1 MKTLQQCDPQIF
13 GAIQQE
19 IHRQEDTLEL
29 IPSENMASIA
39 VLQALGTPLSNK
51 YAEGYPH
58 KRYYGG
64 CEHVDT
70 AEDIAIA
77 RAKELFGAEHANVQ
91 PHSGSQANMGVYLA
105 VLKPGDTILGMSL
118 SNGGHL
124 THGSPVNFSGKIF
137 NAIAYGVNPETE
149 LLDYDQVRA
158 LAQQHKPKMIVCGA
172 SAYPRQIDFKKF
184 REIADEVGAMLMA
197 DIAHPAGLV
206 AAKLHNDPVPHCD
219 FVTSTTHKTLRG
231 PRGGLIMCKQQFA
244 KDVDKCIFPGIQG
257 GPMMHCI
264 AAKAV
269 AFLEDLQPEFKTY
282 AAQVIKNTQ
291 VMAAT
296 IQEAGFHIVSGGTD
310 VHLALID
317 LGKDGITGKEGEEA
331 LGRAGITVNKNT
343 VPRETRS
350 PFVTS
355 GIRFGAP
362 SITTR
367 GMKDAEAKQVAL
379 WMVDVL
385 KNPADTALHARIAK
399 DVQTLCHRFPFY
411 AELLQ

>member
-1 MKTLQQCDPQIF
+1 MKALQQLDPQIF
-13 GAIQQE
+13 GAIQNE
-19 IHRQEDTLEL
+19 IRRQEETLEL
-29 IPSENMASIA
+29 IPSENMASLA

-64 CEHVDT
+64 CEFVDN

-105 VLKPGDTILGMSL
+105 VLKPGDTLLGMGL

-137 NAIAYGVNPETE
+137 NAVAYGVNPETE
-149 LLDYDQVRA
+149 LLDYDQVRT
-158 LAQQHKPKMIVCGA
+158 LAKQHRPKMIVCGA

-184 REIADEVGAMLMA
+184 REIADEIGTLLMA

-206 AAKLHNDPVPHCD
+206 AAKLHSDPVPYCD

-231 PRGGLIMCKQQFA
+231 PRGGLIMCKQQYA

-269 AFLEDLQPEFKTY
+269 AFLEDLQPSFRDY
-282 AAQVIKNTQ
+282 CAQVIQNTQ
-291 VMAAT
+291 EMAKVFND
-296 IQEAGFHIVSGGTD
+296 AGFHVVSGGSD
-310 VHLALID
+310 VHLALVD
-317 LGKDGITGKEGEEA
+317 LGSAGITGKEAEDA

-367 GMKDAEAKQVAL
+367 GMRKAEARQIAA
-379 WMVDVL
+379 WMIDVIRH
-385 KNPADTALHARIAK
+385 PADAALHVRIAK
-399 DVQTLCHRFPFY
+399 DVQTLCKRFPFY
-411 AELLQ
+411 KELLA

>member
-1 MKTLQQCDPQIF
+1 MKTLAQFDPQIF
-13 GAIQQE
+13 SAIQNE
-19 IHRQEDTLEL
+19 IRRQEETLEL
-29 IPSENMASIA
+29 IPSENMASQA

-64 CEHVDT
+64 CEFVDN
-70 AEDIAIA
+70 AEDIAIE
-77 RAKELFGAEHANVQ
+77 RAKQLFGAEHANVQ

-137 NAIAYGVNPETE
+137 NAVTYGVNPETE
-149 LLDYDQVRA
+149 LLDYDQVRT
-158 LAQQHKPKMIVCGA
+158 LAKQHKPKMIICGA
-172 SAYPRQIDFKKF
+172 SAYPRQIDFKRFK
-184 REIADEVGAMLMA
+184 EIADEVGAMLMA

-206 AAKLHNDPVPHCD
+206 ATKLHNDPVPYCD

-231 PRGGLIMCKQQFA
+231 PRGGLILCKQQFA

-257 GPMMHCI
+257 GPMMHVI

-269 AFLEDLQPEFKTY
+269 AFLEDLQPAFREY
-282 AAQVIKNTQ
+282 CAQVIKNTQ

-296 IQEAGFHIVSGGTD
+296 LQERGLRVVSGGTD
-310 VHLALID
+310 NHLCLID
-317 LGKDGITGKEGEEA
+317 LGADGVTGKEAEDA

-355 GIRFGAP
+355 GIRLGAP

-367 GMKDAEAKQVAL
+367 GMKETEARQIAN
-379 WMVDVL
+379 WMVDVITHTT
-385 KNPADTALHARIAK
+385 DTAAQDKICK
-399 DVQTLCHRFPFY
+399 EVQTLCRQFPFY
-411 AELLQ
+411 SELLK